1 MENKDDSGLK
11 DNQYANAEVEV
22 YYGEDFEKTY
32 DDYLNR
38 RITMAMRHVA
48 EYVEAEGDVNAL
60 MKRLQETYDA

>member
-11 DNQYANAEVEV
+11 DNRYTDAEVEV
-22 YYGEDFEKTY
+22 YYGEDFEKAY

-38 RITMAMRHVA
+38 RVAMAMRHVA

-60 MKRLQETYDA
+60 MKRLQEKN